1 MFYHGTTKSSAAPY
15 AHADKHTFWVY
26 PPYMKPCSE
35 WDTQTAAIDYCNN
48 HISEGPP
55 SQDVR
60 LKQYV
65 CLGHTSKYDMSV
77 ARLESSQ
84 FKHLSVEYPRLSAMF
99 GSLIERIE
107 TLEAK
112 LKEYDHMV
120 ERLEALESKTDEHE
134 DIIERLEALESKA
147 EDDDIIER
155 LEALE
160 SKAEEAEEA
169 EADDADDEQ
178 ETVKDI
184 VEEILEEAFKEPV
197 KDTEEEPV
205 KAIEEDKI
213 YEVEEVSCN
222 EIHYLLSAIAILF
235 TATLVYYFLPTG
247 VRSDLVVSSR
257 EIDL

>member
-55 SQDVR
+55 SQDLR

-112 LKEYDHMV
+112 LKEYDDMV
-120 ERLEALESKTDEHE
+120 ERVD
-134 DIIERLEALESKA
+134 ALESKA
-147 EDDDIIER
+147 EEDDIVER

-197 KDTEEEPV
+197 KDTKEV
-205 KAIEEDKI
+205 IEEDKV

-222 EIHYLLSAIAILF
+222 EIHYLLSAIAVLC
-235 TATLVYYFLPTG
+235 TAVLVYYFLPIG
-247 VRSDLVVSSR
+247 VRSDLVLSSR

>member
-1 MFYHGTTKSSAAPY
+1 MFYHGTTKSLEAPY

-55 SQDVR
+55 SQDLR

-112 LKEYDHMV
+112 LKEYDDMV
-120 ERLEALESKTDEHE
+120 ERVD
-134 DIIERLEALESKA
+134 
-147 EDDDIIER
+147 
-155 LEALE
+155 ALE
-160 SKAEEAEEA
+160 SKAEE
-169 EADDADDEQ
+169 D
-178 ETVKDI
+178 DI
-184 VEEILEEAFKEPV
+184 V
-197 KDTEEEPV
+197 
-205 KAIEEDKI
+205 
-213 YEVEEVSCN
+213 
-222 EIHYLLSAIAILF
+222 
-235 TATLVYYFLPTG
+235 
-247 VRSDLVVSSR
+247 
-257 EIDL
+257 